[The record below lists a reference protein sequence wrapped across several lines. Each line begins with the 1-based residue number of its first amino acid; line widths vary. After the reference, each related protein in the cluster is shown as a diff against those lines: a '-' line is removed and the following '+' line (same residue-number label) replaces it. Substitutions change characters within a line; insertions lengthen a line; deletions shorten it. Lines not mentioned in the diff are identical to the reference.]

1 MNAAPISAM
10 PGIRET
16 RGKIEATASACRS
29 CADRGRVILREDH
42 GLAGRPNGEGYSSA
56 SG

>member
-1 MNAAPISAM
+1 M